1 MQKNVIFLTK
11 IIVYVKT
18 LVKIFFSKFLLEAFI
33 GKKAAVCTT
42 FLYPAILIQ
51 SSTRILNSKF
61 V

>member
-33 GKKAAVCTT
+33 VKRLLFAQLSC
-42 FLYPAILIQ
+42 IQ
-51 SSTRILNSKF
+51 PS
-61 V
+61 